1 MKEHSVSECLRP
13 PASGICG
20 KPFDWR
26 HVEQI
31 VRGMPVGIAK
41 VMHH

>member
-20 KPFDWR
+20 SYL
-26 HVEQI
+26 I
-31 VRGMPVGIAK
+31 SAMLYGS
-41 VMHH
+41 